1 MYLIVNPRIGTPG
14 DPFEPAEGINIDAL
28 LKAGFIVAADG
39 EPRGKNKT
47 KASAVA
53 DTNQE

>member
-28 LKAGFIVAADG
+28 LAAGFIVPAEG
-39 EPRGKNKT
+39 QPRAKQKT
-47 KASAVA
+47 KNTSS
-53 DTNQE
+53 QE